1 MMGGRAAMTGG
12 GSSTTGG
19 GSSKTTSTTT
29 GGGSSKTTSTTVGS
43 SPSSENE
50 KWKINYLSS
59 NFPWFDLKSFSLC
72 YCMFNLQLINLPAS
86 SIDLKV
92 LCWVVFLWRFKASL
106 SLYCSMH
113 SMQKLGW
120 SAKTCTSNGVN
131 AMWRAPQTLH
141 VYVALGGRRIFF
153 SMGATVK

>member
-1 MMGGRAAMTGG
+1 MGGRASMTGG
-12 GSSTTGG
+12 GSLTTGG

-43 SPSSENE
+43 SSENE

-59 NFPWFDLKSFSLC
+59 IFPWFDLKSFSLS
-72 YCMFNLQLINLPAS
+72 YSMFYLQLINLPAS
-86 SIDLKV
+86 SIDWKV
-92 LCWVVFLWRFKASL
+92 LCWVVFLWRLKASL
-106 SLYCSMH
+106 FLYWSMH

-120 SAKTCTSNGVN
+120 SAKTWTSNGVN